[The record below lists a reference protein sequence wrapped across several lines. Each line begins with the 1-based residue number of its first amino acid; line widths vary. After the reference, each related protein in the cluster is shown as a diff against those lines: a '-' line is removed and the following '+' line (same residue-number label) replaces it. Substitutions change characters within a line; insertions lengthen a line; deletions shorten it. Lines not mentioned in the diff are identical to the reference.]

1 MKIFLGWPGTRSKE
15 TAEVLGDWLGQVI
28 QAIDPWISLDILKGA
43 RWSEE
48 IANKLEEAKVGIICL
63 TKENLNE
70 NWILFEAGALSK
82 TKDAHVCTFLLDLK
96 PTDIKQPLALF
107 QHTEFEKED
116 VRKLTHTINQAVED
130 AGERSL
136 DVKRLDTIFDRLWP
150 DLEERRKEIVKI
162 QSEVRKP
169 IRTEREILEEILE
182 TVRKQE
188 RRPLERGI
196 SITDFLRTPLPD
208 ETQELISILSRIAH
222 ELDELDE
229 LNEKR
234 WLTDE
239 DFDAIEIRNMAE
251 KVEAA
256 FRDRYVHG
264 GLTKKELAMYRAK
277 AKKIFNEMHRV
288 RLKSESI
295 STSDNNEE
303 SKERN
308 PRNL

>member
-1 MKIFLGWPGTRSKE
+1 MKVFLGWSGTRSKK
-15 TAEVLGDWLGQVI
+15 TAEVFGDWLGQVI
-28 QAIDPWISLDILKGA
+28 QAIDPWISSDILKGA

-48 IANKLEEAKVGIICL
+48 IADKLEEAKVGIICL

-136 DVKRLDTIFDRLWP
+136 DVKRLDTIFNRFWP
-150 DLEERRKEIVKI
+150 DLEEKLKEIETI
-162 QSEVRKP
+162 QSEVREP

-188 RRPLERGI
+188 RRPLERKH
-196 SITDFLRTPLPD
+196 TLTEFLQTSLSD
-208 ETQELISILSRIAH
+208 EVQELISIMSRIS
-222 ELDELDE
+222 LELDE
-229 LNEKR
+229 LNEKGLR
-234 WLTDE
+234 TDE
-239 DFDAIEIRNMAE
+239 DFDAIRIRDI
-251 KVEAA
+251 VEDVR
-256 FRDRYVHG
+256 FVLETRG
-264 GLTKKELAMYRAK
+264 GLLTKKQLATYRAIVEK
-277 AKKIFNEMHRV
+277 TLDEMRQL
-288 RLKSESI
+288 RLKCESI
-295 STSDNNEE
+295 STSDNNGE
-303 SKERN
+303 SIRD
-308 PRNL
+308 L

>member
-1 MKIFLGWPGTRSKE
+1 MKIFLGWSGTRSKE

-28 QAIDPWISLDILKGA
+28 QAIDPWISSDILKGA

-48 IANKLEEAKVGIICL
+48 IANKFEEAKVGIICL
-63 TKENLNE
+63 TRENLNE

-136 DVKRLDTIFDRLWP
+136 DVKRLDTIFNRFWP
-150 DLEERRKEIVKI
+150 DLEEKLKEIVKI

-188 RRPLERGI
+188 RRPLERGFLSKDFIQMQLYDEIREQI
-196 SITDFLRTPLPD
+196 SVLSG
-208 ETQELISILSRIAH
+208 ISR
-222 ELDELDE
+222 ELDE
-229 LNEKR
+229 LNE
-234 WLTDE
+234 
-239 DFDAIEIRNMAE
+239 I
-251 KVEAA
+251 
-256 FRDRYVHG
+256 
-264 GLTKKELAMYRAK
+264 GLLAD
-277 AKKIFNEMHRV
+277 KKIFAIIREDIAHVRDALEGGYAQINLSKSKLAAYRV
-288 RLKSESI
+288 EVELIRRKMDHLRLKSKSI
-295 STSDNNEE
+295 STLDNNEQ
-303 SKERN
+303 SKG
-308 PRNL
+308 

>member
-1 MKIFLGWPGTRSKE
+1 MKVFLGWSGTRSKK
-15 TAEVLGDWLGQVI
+15 TAEIFGDWLGQVI
-28 QAIDPWISLDILKGA
+28 QAIDPWISSDILKGA

-48 IANKLEEAKVGIICL
+48 IADKLEEAKVGIICL

-136 DVKRLDTIFDRLWP
+136 DVKRLDTIFNRFWP
-150 DLEERRKEIVKI
+150 DLEEKFKEIETI

-169 IRTEREILEEILE
+169 IRSEREILEEILE

-188 RRPLERGI
+188 RRPRQEEYRGVY
-196 SITDFLRTPLPD
+196 PD
-208 ETQELISILSRIAH
+208 YLLKSMGEAEYPQSKRIA
-222 ELDELDE
+222 
-229 LNEKR
+229 KPS
-234 WLTDE
+234 TKPS
-239 DFDAIEIRNMAE
+239 AIPLI
-251 KVEAA
+251 K
-256 FRDRYVHG
+256 
-264 GLTKKELAMYRAK
+264 
-277 AKKIFNEMHRV
+277 RV
-288 RLKSESI
+288 REEFAKPEMQISPKISKRTKVKIRPESED
-295 STSDNNEE
+295 SDG
-303 SKERN
+303 
-308 PRNL
+308 

>member
-1 MKIFLGWPGTRSKE
+1 M
-15 TAEVLGDWLGQVI
+15 
-28 QAIDPWISLDILKGA
+28 
-43 RWSEE
+43 
-48 IANKLEEAKVGIICL
+48 

-136 DVKRLDTIFDRLWP
+136 DVKRLDTIFDRFWP
-150 DLEERRKEIVKI
+150 DLEEKLKEIVKI

-169 IRTEREILEEILE
+169 IRSEREILEEILE

-188 RRPLERGI
+188 RRPLERDI
-196 SITDFLRTPLPD
+196 PLTEFQQTPLSD
-208 ETQELISILSRIAH
+208 EMQELISILSRIAH

-229 LNEKR
+229 LNEKG
-234 WLTDE
+234 LIDKNSYI
-239 DFDAIEIRNMAE
+239 DAIEIRNMAE
-251 KVEAA
+251 NVGATL
-256 FRDRYVHG
+256 RYRYAHG

-277 AKKIFNEMHRV
+277 VKKILIEMR
-288 RLKSESI
+288 RLRFKCESI

-303 SKERN
+303 SISD
-308 PRNL
+308 L

>member
-1 MKIFLGWPGTRSKE
+1 MLFEAKDMKVFLGWSGTRSKE
-15 TAEVLGDWLGQVI
+15 TAEVLGEWLGQVI
-28 QAIDPWISLDILKGA
+28 QAIDPWISSDILKGA
-43 RWSEE
+43 RWGEE

-63 TKENLNE
+63 TRENLNE

-136 DVKRLDTIFDRLWP
+136 DVKRVDTIFDRFWP
-150 DLEERRKEIVKI
+150 DLEEKLKEIVKI

-169 IRTEREILEEILE
+169 IRSEREILEEILE

-188 RRPLERGI
+188 RRPLERK
-196 SITDFLRTPLPD
+196 ITLMDFLHTSLSD
-208 ETQELISILSRIAH
+208 EVQELISILSRIS
-222 ELDELDE
+222 LELDE
-229 LNEKR
+229 LNEKGL
-234 WLTDE
+234 LTDE
-239 DFDAIEIRNMAE
+239 DFDAIRIRDM
-251 KVEAA
+251 VENVRVALENRSA
-256 FRDRYVHG
+256 HG
-264 GLTKKELAMYRAK
+264 GLTKKEMAMYGARV
-277 AKKIFNEMHRV
+277 KKILNEMHRL

-295 STSDNNEE
+295 STSDNNGE
-303 SKERN
+303 SISD
-308 PRNL
+308 L

>member
-1 MKIFLGWPGTRSKE
+1 MKIFLGWSGTRSKE

-28 QAIDPWISLDILKGA
+28 QAIDPWISSDILKGA

-48 IANKLEEAKVGIICL
+48 IADKLEEAKVGIICL
-63 TKENLNE
+63 TMGNLNE

-136 DVKRLDTIFDRLWP
+136 DVKRPDTIFDRFWP
-150 DLEERRKEIVKI
+150 DLEEKLKEIVKI

-188 RRPLERGI
+188 RRPLERKL
-196 SITDFLRTPLPD
+196 TLTEFLQTSLSD
-208 ETQELISILSRIAH
+208 EVQELISILSRIS
-222 ELDELDE
+222 LELDE
-229 LNEKR
+229 LNEKGL
-234 WLTDE
+234 LTDE
-239 DFDAIEIRNMAE
+239 DFYAIRIRDMVEKVRAKLEIRSA
-251 KVEAA
+251 
-256 FRDRYVHG
+256 HG
-264 GLTKKELAMYRAK
+264 GLTKKELAMYSASVK
-277 AKKIFNEMHRV
+277 EILNEMRRL
-288 RLKSESI
+288 RLKCESS
-295 STSDNNEE
+295 STSDNKGE
-303 SKERN
+303 SISD
-308 PRNL
+308 L

>member
-1 MKIFLGWPGTRSKE
+1 MKVFLGWSGTRSKE

-28 QAIDPWISLDILKGA
+28 QAIDPWISSDILKGA

-130 AGERSL
+130 ASERSP
-136 DVKRLDTIFDRLWP
+136 DVKRLDTIFDRFWP
-150 DLEERRKEIVKI
+150 DLEEKLKEIVKI

-169 IRTEREILEEILE
+169 IRSEREILEEILE

-188 RRPLERGI
+188 RRPLERDI
-196 SITDFLRTPLPD
+196 SLKNFIQTPLSD
-208 ETQELISILSRIAH
+208 EMKELIFILSRIAH

-229 LNEKR
+229 LNEKGL
-234 WLTDE
+234 LTDE
-239 DFDAIEIRNMAE
+239 DFDVIEIRNRTE
-251 KVEAA
+251 KVEATL
-256 FRDRYVHG
+256 RDRYAHG
-264 GLTKKELAMYRAK
+264 GLTKKDLAMYRAEV
-277 AKKIFNEMHRV
+277 KKILNEMYRL
-288 RLKSESI
+288 RLKCESI
-295 STSDNNEE
+295 STSDNN
-303 SKERN
+303 
-308 PRNL
+308 